1 MSQTSLKQKKKNDTG
16 SKNSKDSID
25 TEKRKD
31 SEKSG
36 VRLSTQESQESPLP
50 KTDSRGYVV
59 RNQWSR
65 TSRSPSTRAP
75 SVDETRSKSASLK
88 LPTSSTTSRTSST
101 SPSQQD
107 SQKELSEQP
116 SPPTPP
122 MPLDSSP
129 PTPPESY
136 SQSRRSSKMQ
146 ENPEAWAHGIA
157 RDSMQL
163 REYPPRTPPTEW
175 KSYAQRRTTYS
186 TQLDRDCLS
195 ELPRQ
200 QQLEEEEEEDEAYWA
215 SVRTLYE
222 KTPSCS
228 RPRPPKPKHAITIAV
243 SSRAL
248 FNMVDGRKI
257 FEEEGLEK
265 YMEYQLTNENV
276 ILTPGPAF
284 RFVKALQ
291 HVNARLRELY
301 PNEQDL
307 FDIVLM
313 TNNHAQVG
321 VRLINSV
328 NHYGLLIDRFCL
340 TGGKSPIG
348 YLKAYLTNL
357 YLSADSEKVQEAI
370 QEGIASATMFDG
382 AKDMAYCDTQLR
394 VAFDGDAVLFSDESE
409 HITKEHGLDKFFQH
423 EALFEN
429 KPLAQEEPRLDV
441 LINNAG
447 IFQCPYMKTE
457 DGFEMQFG
465 VNHLGHFLLT
475 NLLLGLLK
483 SSAPSR
489 IVVVSSK
496 LYKYGDINFE
506 DLNSEQSYNKSFC
519 YSRSKLANI
528 LFTRELARR
537 LEGTNVTVN
546 VLHPG
551 IVRTNL
557 GRHIHIPL
565 LVKPLFNLVS
575 WAFFKTPVE
584 GAQTSV
590 YLASSPE
597 VEGVSG
603 KYFGDCKEEA
613 LLPKAMDESVTRKL
627 WDISEVMVGILK

>member
-1 MSQTSLKQKKKNDTG
+1 MSQTSVKQKKKNDTG

-25 TEKRKD
+25 TEKRRD

-36 VRLSTQESQESPLP
+36 VRLGTQESQELSSL
-50 KTDSRGYVV
+50 KTDSRGHLV

-65 TSRSPSTRAP
+65 TSPSPSTRAP
-75 SVDETRSKSASLK
+75 SVDENRSKSGSLK
-88 LPTSSTTSRTSST
+88 LPPSSTASQASST
-101 SPSQQD
+101 APSQEE
-107 SQKELSEQP
+107 SQKELSAAEP
-116 SPPTPP
+116 LAPTPP
-122 MPLDSSP
+122 MPLDSCP

-136 SQSRRSSKMQ
+136 SQSRRSSKMH
-146 ENPEAWAHGIA
+146 ENQEAWAHGIIRGIRES
-157 RDSMQL
+157 RDSAPR
-163 REYPPRTPPTEW
+163 REYPRTPPTEW
-175 KSYAQRRTTYS
+175 KSYAQRRSNYPIHPDS
-186 TQLDRDCLS
+186 DCLS

-200 QQLEEEEEEDEAYWA
+200 SQQEEEDEVDEAYWA

-222 KTPSCS
+222 KIPSCS

-248 FNMVDGRKI
+248 FNMVDARKI
-257 FEEEGLEK
+257 YEEEGLEK

-394 VAFDGDAVLFSDESE
+394 VAFDGDAVLFSDESDY
-409 HITKEHGLDKFFQH
+409 IANEHGLDKFFQH
-423 EALFEN
+423 ETLFEN
-429 KPLAQEEPRLDV
+429 KPLAQGPL
-441 LINNAG
+441 
-447 IFQCPYMKTE
+447 K
-457 DGFEMQFG
+457 GF
-465 VNHLGHFLLT
+465 L
-475 NLLLGLLK
+475 
-483 SSAPSR
+483 
-489 IVVVSSK
+489 
-496 LYKYGDINFE
+496 E
-506 DLNSEQSYNKSFC
+506 DLGRLQKKFYAKDERLLCPIRTYLVTA
-519 YSRSKLANI
+519 RSAASSGARVLKTLRRWGLEIDEALFLAGAPKGPI
-528 LFTRELARR
+528 
-537 LEGTNVTVN
+537 
-546 VLHPG
+546 
-551 IVRTNL
+551 
-557 GRHIHIPL
+557 
-565 LVKPLFNLVS
+565 LVKIRPHI
-575 WAFFKTPVE
+575 FFDDHMFHIE
-584 GAQTSV
+584 GAH
-590 YLASSPE
+590 
-597 VEGVSG
+597 
-603 KYFGDCKEEA
+603 
-613 LLPKAMDESVTRKL
+613 KL
-627 WDISEVMVGILK
+627 GTITAHVPYGFNQKMNN